1 MLVPLLTPTGL
12 DNKRQMAMLPAWI
25 AYSVACGTAA
35 TGAWVVAHE
44 CGHGAFSN
52 NRKLQDAVGFV
63 LHVRIL
69 IRIGSI
75 LFTA

>member
-1 MLVPLLTPTGL
+1 
-12 DNKRQMAMLPAWI
+12 MLPVWM

-44 CGHGAFSN
+44 CGHGAFSS

-63 LHVRIL
+63 LHVR
-69 IRIGSI
+69 
-75 LFTA
+75 TWD

>member
-1 MLVPLLTPTGL
+1 
-12 DNKRQMAMLPAWI
+12 MLPAWI

-69 IRIGSI
+69 IGIGSI
-75 LFTA
+75 LLHANSSLHCFIVLGV

>member
-1 MLVPLLTPTGL
+1 
-12 DNKRQMAMLPAWI
+12 MLPAWI
-25 AYSVACGTAA
+25 AYAVACGTAA

-63 LHVRIL
+63 LHVRNQFARGSLLVSLYIL
-69 IRIGSI
+69 LAVLLRIDICHTNS
-75 LFTA
+75 